1 MDCQKSGHG
10 LILWTEAAIMPELT
24 RKQVS
29 GAYGTVFRAGC
40 GELCPLDEV
49 LPCIGESG
57 GRWAAYEV
65 SPEIA
70 VVSGSLGLFGNPLP
84 PEAKNVLKNARKHR
98 KKHRSGWEQERRYL
112 TRAARRFATVLAN
125 ENNN

>member
-1 MDCQKSGHG
+1 
-10 LILWTEAAIMPELT
+10 MPDIT
-24 RKQVS
+24 RKQVAA
-29 GAYGTVFRAGC
+29 AYLTVFRADC

-65 SPEIA
+65 SPGIA
-70 VVSGSLGLFGNPLP
+70 VVTGSCGLFGNTLP

-98 KKHRSGWEQERRYL
+98 KKHRFGWEQERTYL
-112 TRAARRFATVLAN
+112 TRAARRFAAVLKG
-125 ENNN
+125 ESEK